1 MNHSKK
7 DLNALKQAMLT
18 KLEEAN
24 LVGGRLLAGCCTQGC
39 CGEEEGK
46 LSTSPAAPAAPS
58 TTAPSN

>member
-39 CGEEEGK
+39 CGEEEEGK
-46 LSTSPAAPAAPS
+46 LTTSPAAAAPS
-58 TTAPSN
+58 TAPSN

>member
-7 DLNALKQAMLT
+7 ELSALKQAMLT

-39 CGEEEGK
+39 CGEEEGGG
-46 LSTSPAAPAAPS
+46 LGTHTRAADGSADAPKS
-58 TTAPSN
+58 